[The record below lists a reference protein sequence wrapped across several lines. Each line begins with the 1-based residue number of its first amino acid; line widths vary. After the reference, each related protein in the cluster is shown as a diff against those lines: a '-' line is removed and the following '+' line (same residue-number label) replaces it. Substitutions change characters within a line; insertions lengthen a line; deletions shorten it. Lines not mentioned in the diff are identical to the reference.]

1 MSTPGDDLFGAAAA
15 LDGVPSALA
24 AARDGIDALLRDRGL
39 RRTTPAVTA
48 ESLLRGAVASAQLEG
63 SESTLDDVRRGAGD
77 GYARAAVRLN
87 TGLLALVPVIAR
99 SPLEAFAR
107 MHTLAAAGLAPE
119 ADLGRPRPDA
129 AAALVLRRLATRLL
143 APTTAP
149 GIAVAALAHAEL
161 AVAAPFGVANDVV
174 ARALE
179 RLLLVVRG
187 VDPASVTVPEAG
199 HRQMGTRYRD
209 ALAAYRTGDAPGL
222 RTWLVYSC
230 AALSTGVAESPLR
243 AEIVRPTSTPT

>member
-1 MSTPGDDLFGAAAA
+1 MSTPGDDPFGAAAA

-87 TGLLALVPVIAR
+87 TGLLALMPVLVR

-107 MHTLAAAGLAPE
+107 MHTLAAVGLAPE
-119 ADLGRPRPDA
+119 ADLGRPRTDRRPPDQPGA
-129 AAALVLRRLATRLL
+129 RGDRRRRRRTRIAALNSPSL
-143 APTTAP
+143 TAAQ
-149 GIAVAALAHAEL
+149 G
-161 AVAAPFGVANDVV
+161 
-174 ARALE
+174 
-179 RLLLVVRG
+179 
-187 VDPASVTVPEAG
+187 
-199 HRQMGTRYRD
+199 
-209 ALAAYRTGDAPGL
+209 
-222 RTWLVYSC
+222 
-230 AALSTGVAESPLR
+230 
-243 AEIVRPTSTPT
+243 